1 MSAGV
6 AFPIAY
12 DNRLIFMGTDVSNN
26 AELWSSDGT
35 SFGTYMLRE
44 FVPGN
49 TTGGSPKDFTIMNGV
64 LYFLADDGSNGYEIW
79 SYTP

>member
-1 MSAGV
+1 
-6 AFPIAY
+6 
-12 DNRLIFMGTDVSNN
+12 
-26 AELWSSDGT
+26 
-35 SFGTYMLRE
+35 MLRE